1 MGLLPHRHPRPRPQ
15 PSESPQ
21 PAAGL
26 LPASPSLAPAP
37 SARDAAPQLPSLVAG
52 GRGSPFLSSRG
63 VDRAQGQSSGYPSS
77 PDLTLLPGKRMTKSL
92 SRKKHLPPP
101 LGQLELCLPEH
112 PKGPACGVLIPGG
125 WSVLLTSVN
134 SPQSLPWPRP
144 PVLACLPEAALAS
157 PPGSHVCGAGAHSL
171 PAEHSAMLL
180 TAQRWTWHSL
190 GEGRTPSHWSK
201 PTFGPLSWLPGD
213 FTQRGGFS
221 LLGGH

>member
-1 MGLLPHRHPRPRPQ
+1 MGRGPTAALP
-15 PSESPQ
+15 
-21 PAAGL
+21 
-26 LPASPSLAPAP
+26 
-37 SARDAAPQLPSLVAG
+37 G
-52 GRGSPFLSSRG
+52 GRWVGGPLPLLSWG
-63 VDRAQGQSSGYPSS
+63 GQGTGQSSGYPSS
-77 PDLTLLPGKRMTKSL
+77 PDLTPLPGKRMTKSL
-92 SRKKHLPPP
+92 SRKKHLLPP

-125 WSVLLTSVN
+125 RLVLLTSVN

-144 PVLACLPEAALAS
+144 PVLARLPEAALAS
-157 PPGSHVCGAGAHSL
+157 PPGSHVCGARAHSL

-180 TAQRWTWHSL
+180 TAQWWTWHSL
-190 GEGRTPSHWSK
+190 GEGPAPSRWST